1 MRNLFVKS
9 DLSWRILVLF
19 VVVFLVLFVSV
30 IIMLGQRVKYDDSIV
45 GSAYQ
50 DVAMVI
56 PRPEPAPFPEDK
68 EPVQQRYA
76 GDLVSIYN
84 DFTYKTAY
92 LTFDDGPTTN
102 ITPQILD
109 ILKEKGVH
117 ATFFILGKNAER
129 YPELIQRIAAEGHTI
144 ANHGFS
150 HDYKY
155 IYKNAKNFMA
165 DVEAAERTIFNTGG
179 GSAYV
184 KVFRFPGGSFER
196 KKNPQKWALYEAGYS
211 YLDWNAL
218 SGDAERHNVPAAEQL
233 EYVKETVRGRQNAVI
248 LMHDADT
255 KQTTVDALSGI
266 IDYLRQE
273 GFILRGLGDVLVP

>member
-1 MRNLFVKS
+1 MRNMFAKS
-9 DLSWRILVLF
+9 DLAWRILVLF
-19 VVVFLVLFVSV
+19 VVVLAVLSITV
-30 IIMLGQRVKYDDSIV
+30 IIMLGQRVKYDDTIL

-50 DVAMVI
+50 DAAMAI
-56 PRPEPAPFPEDK
+56 PTPAPVPFPEDR
-68 EPVQQRYA
+68 EPVEQRYA
-76 GDLVSIYN
+76 SDLVSIYN
-84 DFTYKTAY
+84 DFTYKSAY
-92 LTFDDGPTTN
+92 LTFDDGPTPA

-117 ATFFILGKNAER
+117 ATFFVLGKNAER

-165 DVEAAERTIFNTGG
+165 DVNAAERTILNTGG
-179 GSAYV
+179 GSAFV
-184 KVFRFPGGSFER
+184 KVFRFPGGSFEK
-196 KKNPQKWALYEAGYS
+196 KKNPQKRALDKAGYV

-233 EYVKETVRGRQNAVI
+233 EYVKETTRGRQNAVI

-255 KQTTVDALSGI
+255 KQTTVDALPAI
-266 IDYLRQE
+266 IDYLRAE
-273 GFILRGLGDVLVP
+273 GFILRSLGDVLVP